1 MQYKGVRRD
10 FGLGPAHD
18 VSLSDARCLAI
29 ELRKMV
35 RSGKDPVK
43 ERGLRRASVPT
54 FEMVTRRCYE
64 AMKKGWKDRD
74 VRPWNVTDF
83 G

>member
-43 ERGLRRASVPT
+43 E
-54 FEMVTRRCYE
+54 
-64 AMKKGWKDRD
+64 
-74 VRPWNVTDF
+74 
-83 G
+83 